1 MYVIFK
7 TEKSK
12 RMVNTKFST
21 VPSYHEGVAVFKC
34 TDNALFFKLAGRNMV
49 LIYYFFLMYDM
60 VINILYIS

>member
-12 RMVNTKFST
+12 RTVNTQFGT
-21 VPSYHEGVAVFKC
+21 VPSYHEGTAVFKC
-34 TDNALFFKLAGRNMV
+34 TDNALFFKLAGRYMV
-49 LIYYFFLMYDM
+49 LIYYFFLIYDM

>member
-12 RMVNTKFST
+12 RTVNTKFST

-34 TDNALFFKLAGRNMV
+34 TDNALFFKLAGRYMV
-49 LIYYFFLMYDM
+49 LIYYYFF
-60 VINILYIS
+60 